1 MIKKNI
7 DIHECI
13 ELHECIKMHIVNFIY
28 RPTLIQDSI
37 IYKINLAV

>member
-13 ELHECIKMHIVNFIY
+13 KLHECIKMHIVNFIY
-28 RPTLIQDSI
+28 RPTLIQDAI
-37 IYKINLAV
+37 VY

>member
-13 ELHECIKMHIVNFIY
+13 KLHECIKMHIVNLIY
-28 RPTLIQDSI
+28 RPTLIQDAI
-37 IYKINLAV
+37 VY